1 MGFFF
6 NLKFYDQVTCVTYN
20 NTTCDLV
27 LIKLGNNCQFRKHWK
42 HFHLTYSDI
51 QMQEKIFNYKE
62 QTENS
67 VFIMLKVVLS
77 LFSNLQYATEMSK
90 RLQIA

>member
-1 MGFFF
+1 
-6 NLKFYDQVTCVTYN
+6 
-20 NTTCDLV
+20 
-27 LIKLGNNCQFRKHWK
+27 
-42 HFHLTYSDI
+42 
-51 QMQEKIFNYKE
+51 MQEKIFNYKE

-90 RLQIA
+90 RLQIADMFTAMSQFYKRGKFLTVFLNISCTVYENYLHFDVFG

>member
-1 MGFFF
+1 
-6 NLKFYDQVTCVTYN
+6 
-20 NTTCDLV
+20 
-27 LIKLGNNCQFRKHWK
+27 
-42 HFHLTYSDI
+42 
-51 QMQEKIFNYKE
+51 MQEKIFNYKE

-90 RLQIA
+90 DSKLHNVHSDVTVLQARKIFNFQIIHALYMKTSFILMFLDNSST